1 MANMLGYTPIE
12 LNQVVDVES
21 VVTMHYYEHAKDY
34 LFHGERHDFWELVY
48 VDKGRMC
55 ALVEDNGCE
64 LEQGQVIFHQPG
76 EFHNMYGDG
85 TNSFNVVIVTFV
97 TNSPAMDFFRGKVMY
112 ASAWQRDLI
121 SCVFNEGKQ
130 AFDISTDRKS
140 LMRSP
145 EAPFGGEQMMKLAL
159 EMLLLDMI
167 RSEHPADRRPKI
179 SSSVKR
185 RADRDLVTC
194 VIRCMEEHL
203 HESMSFAELCQ
214 YSTQSATNLKTIFK
228 SVTGQG
234 VMEYYR
240 GLKITE
246 AKTMMREGEG
256 NITQIADKL
265 GYSSIHYFSRHF
277 KQATGM
283 TPREYTQSVQIK

>member
-1 MANMLGYTPIE
+1 MKSRERVLAAIAHKEPDYVPLDLGATPSSDISAIAYNN
-12 LNQVVDVES
+12 LKKHLGLTGGHTRIYDVVQQVVQPEDEILDRFGVDVL
-21 VVTMHYYEHAKDY
+21 DI
-34 LFHGERHDFWELVY
+34 
-48 VDKGRMC
+48 GR
-55 ALVEDNGCE
+55 
-64 LEQGQVIFHQPG
+64 
-76 EFHNMYGDG
+76 
-85 TNSFNVVIVTFV
+85 
-97 TNSPAMDFFRGKVMY
+97 
-112 ASAWQRDLI
+112 
-121 SCVFNEGKQ
+121 VFNEGKQ
-130 AFDISTDRKS
+130 TFDISTDRKS

-145 EAPFGGEQMMKLAL
+145 EAPIRGEQMMKLAL

-185 RADRDLVTC
+185 RADSDLVAR

-214 YSTQSATNLKTIFK
+214 YSAQSATNLKTIFK

-240 GLKITE
+240 GMKITE